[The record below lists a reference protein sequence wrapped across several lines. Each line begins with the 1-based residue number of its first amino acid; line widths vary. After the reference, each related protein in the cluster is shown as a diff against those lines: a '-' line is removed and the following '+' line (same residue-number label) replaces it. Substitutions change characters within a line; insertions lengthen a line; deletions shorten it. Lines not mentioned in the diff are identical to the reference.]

1 MGLKF
6 DTTQVDAALRK
17 LAGMDTTPVL
27 QAGIDQVAD
36 AWRERAP
43 VASGALRDGIY
54 GEVRSP
60 TEAEAGAVAVYAV
73 DTEFRSSK
81 PGWASGG
88 TSDAVETSSEAM
100 RVAALQLLADSAKK
114 AGK

>member
-1 MGLKF
+1 MGLTF
-6 DTTQVDAALRK
+6 DAREVEAALRK
-17 LAGMDTTPVL
+17 LAAMDTTPVV
-27 QAGIDQVAD
+27 QAGADVVAE

-43 VASGALRDGIY
+43 VASGALREAIY
-54 GEVRSP
+54 SQVLTP
-60 TEAEAGAVAVYAV
+60 TEAEAGTTVLYGP

-88 TSDAVETSSEAM
+88 TADAVEPATEAM
-100 RVAALQLLADSAKK
+100 RVAAAQLLVDVAKK

>member
-1 MGLKF
+1 MGLTF
-6 DTTQVDAALRK
+6 DTRQVDAALRK
-17 LAGMDTTPVL
+17 LAAMDTTPVV
-27 QAGIDQVAD
+27 QAGAD
-36 AWRERAP
+36 ILADHWRERAP

-54 GEVRSP
+54 GETRSP
-60 TEAEAGAVAVYAV
+60 TEAEAGATAVYAI

-88 TSDAVETSSEAM
+88 TADAVEPATEAM
-100 RVAALQLLADSAKK
+100 RVAAAQLLVDVAKK